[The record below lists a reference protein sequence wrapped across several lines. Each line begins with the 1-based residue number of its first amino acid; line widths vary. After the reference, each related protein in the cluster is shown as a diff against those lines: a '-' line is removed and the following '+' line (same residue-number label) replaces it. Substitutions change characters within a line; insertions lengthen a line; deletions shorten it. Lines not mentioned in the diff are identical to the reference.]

1 MITLMMQKLI
11 YAEEEVHMKAVIQR
25 VSKASVNIDGGE
37 TRTIGRGLMILLGIG
52 RDDSLEDSSWL
63 VRKIA
68 SMRIFEND
76 DGRMNLST
84 SDIGGEMLVVSQF
97 TLLAS
102 TRKGNRPSLDPAA
115 PPELAVPL
123 YEVFVSKLK
132 TTFSGTVLTG
142 EFGASMRVSLV
153 NVGPVTIILDSKI
166 RE

>member
-1 MITLMMQKLI
+1 MMQELI
-11 YAEEEVHMKAVIQR
+11 YAEGEVHMKAVIQR
-25 VSKASVNIDGGE
+25 VSEASVNIDGGE

-52 RDDSLEDSSWL
+52 RDDSLDDSSWL

-76 DGRMNLST
+76 EGRMNLST

-115 PPELAVPL
+115 APEIAVPL
-123 YEVFVSKLK
+123 YEAFISKLE
-132 TTFSGTVLTG
+132 TSFDGTVLTG

-153 NVGPVTIILDSKI
+153 NEGPVTIIIDSKI